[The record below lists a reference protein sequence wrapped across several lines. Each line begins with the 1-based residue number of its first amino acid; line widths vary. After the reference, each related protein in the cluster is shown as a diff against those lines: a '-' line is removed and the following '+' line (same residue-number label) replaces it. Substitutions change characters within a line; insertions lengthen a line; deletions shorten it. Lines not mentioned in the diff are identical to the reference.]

1 MIPFSF
7 LIRLTDTPIRDRR
20 PPFSPAATSFYWLWP
35 RERESCER
43 AMDPPTKDSLCMCVR
58 VVCLSIDLGSPSFLP
73 SECFKHEGRERERD
87 KPGMKQLDS
96 HRLGSRRHHHSGRAV
111 EMHYGEERG
120 QKYKRES
127 EIEKEIHQ
135 SAKWV
140 GYGGSPSS
148 RASNTIRRKDASPDL
163 IESKASHSSREEGK
177 RESWTAAHNFGAR
190 HTRRLNSQWDS
201 CLCVCFFLSSWSRGK
216 ETHPD

>member
-1 MIPFSF
+1 MSLLRWSFLQFSCFLAVYFVIPFSF
-7 LIRLTDTPIRDRR
+7 LLIRLTDTPIRDRR

-35 RERESCER
+35 RERER
-43 AMDPPTKDSLCMCVR
+43 AAREPWIHLQKTACACASVWC
-58 VVCLSIDLGSPSFLP
+58 VCLSILAPLP
-73 SECFKHEGRERERD
+73 FCRLSASSMKGERERD

-148 RASNTIRRKDASPDL
+148 RAIVIRS
-163 IESKASHSSREEGK
+163 
-177 RESWTAAHNFGAR
+177 GAR
-190 HTRRLNSQWDS
+190 MHRQT
-201 CLCVCFFLSSWSRGK
+201 
-216 ETHPD
+216 